1 MQPRFF
7 RRLCLAVAALLVVGL
22 LAGCA
27 CFERKNRRLLS
38 KSDEYIQPE
47 SKAARIALA
56 PVGVVVG
63 TVFLAADMAL
73 IQPVCVIDDAWDDV
87 YDLYW
92 KPRDMDPLRKTLL
105 FVPMVVLTP
114 PTFVADWLGRS
125 LFDIE

>member
-1 MQPRFF
+1 MRQGIV
-7 RRLCLAVAALLVVGL
+7 RRLCLGVAVAVLITL

-38 KSDEYIQPE
+38 KSDEYIQPK
-47 SKAARIALA
+47 SKAARVALA
-56 PVGVVVG
+56 PVGIVTG
-63 TVFLAADMAL
+63 TVLLVADMAL
-73 IQPVCVIDDAWDDV
+73 IHPSCVIDDAWDDV

-92 KPRDMDPLRKTLL
+92 KPRQMDPFRKTLL

-125 LFDIE
+125 LFDVN